1 MKSTVFY
8 RNSRNSSS
16 LRPTCLTQ
24 AQRRRFGFDPSGLLL
39 VSHAPPQKRAACLT
53 RLVCWRFASAVP
65 ALRALPATALAP
77 LSHRLRSGFF
87 LVHGFAT
94 TGCSSGRTALKRTR
108 PDPRAR
114 PCRSSSSK
122 DRRRAAA
129 TASGRL
135 AGLLPGRRR
144 GRGDHR
150 LHHLEVAPAERRR
163 PLHAGAQQVALDARE
178 LVPVDGPGQGLE
190 GLDVAPGLLL
200 HELGERLADLARAL
214 GRATG
219 DRALDLKRRAGPPL
233 RRLEAAAGG
242 VLGPVDRLAR
252 HVDALVG
259 GALAELGDVVGGL
272 LGLGP
277 GGLRHDGFS
286 SRVSVEAGGGSA
298 LPCDTLD
305 GTMLRCSKRGW
316 PRKSAHAGNAAGKAE
331 LKTREKASFE
341 G

>member
-1 MKSTVFY
+1 MKSTVLY
-8 RNSRNSSS
+8 SSSRNTSS

-24 AQRRRFGFDPSGLLL
+24 AQRRRFGFDPSGLPL

-77 LSHRLRSGFF
+77 LSHRLSSGFF

-94 TGCSSGRTALKRTR
+94 AGSSSGGPALKRTR
-108 PDPRAR
+108 PAPRAR
-114 PCRSSSSK
+114 PCRSSSSE

-135 AGLLPGRRR
+135 AGLLLGRRR

-163 PLHAGAQQVALDARE
+163 PLHAGAQQLALDARD

-200 HELGERLADLARAL
+200 HQLRERLADLARAL
-214 GRATG
+214 GRAAG
-219 DRALDLKRRAGPPL
+219 DRALDLERRAGGPL
-233 RRLEAAAGG
+233 GRLEAATGR
-242 VLGPVDRLAR
+242 VPGPVDRLAR
-252 HVDALVG
+252 HVGALVG
-259 GALAELGDVVGGL
+259 GTLAELGDVVGGL
-272 LGLGP
+272 VALGR
-277 GGLRHDGFS
+277 GGLRHDGLLPPCYGS
-286 SRVSVEAGGGSA
+286 GQGGGPA
-298 LPCDTLD
+298 LPPV
-305 GTMLRCSKRGW
+305 R
-316 PRKSAHAGNAAGKAE
+316 
-331 LKTREKASFE
+331 
-341 G
+341 

>member
-8 RNSRNSSS
+8 SSSRNTSSF
-16 LRPTCLTQ
+16 RPTRLTQ
-24 AQRRRFGFDPSGLLL
+24 AQRRRFGFDPSGLPL
-39 VSHAPPQKRAACLT
+39 VSHAPPQKRAACST
-53 RLVCWRFASAVP
+53 RLVCWRFASAAP

-94 TGCSSGRTALKRTR
+94 AGSSSGRTALKRTR

-135 AGLLPGRRR
+135 ASLLPGRRR

-150 LHHLEVAPAERRR
+150 LHHLEVAPGERRR
-163 PLHAGAQQVALDARE
+163 PLHAGAQQLALDARD

-200 HELGERLADLARAL
+200 HQLGERPADLARAL
-214 GRATG
+214 GRAAG
-219 DRALDLKRRAGPPL
+219 DRALDLERRAGGPL
-233 RRLEAAAGG
+233 RRLQGAGG
-242 VLGPVDRLAR
+242 RAPRPGPPPPA
-252 HVDALVG
+252 
-259 GALAELGDVVGGL
+259 
-272 LGLGP
+272 P
-277 GGLRHDGFS
+277 
-286 SRVSVEAGGGSA
+286 
-298 LPCDTLD
+298 
-305 GTMLRCSKRGW
+305 
-316 PRKSAHAGNAAGKAE
+316 PR
-331 LKTREKASFE
+331 
-341 G
+341 